1 MWRSALPARQLNLES
16 GATETAEAVA
26 ASGLPCHD
34 VGTGAIEKFRAARRT
49 QAIVKTTDQDGH
61 TRPAAAAVPPDRR
74 SSARDRLSPRRTP
87 VAAVVAGPRPR
98 RSESAAGPP
107 GREDEDQARPRR
119 SDLWPA
125 EGDPRNAPERPAGE
139 PRGPQAYAFGNEI
152 GQKSGSIKTAWRLA
166 CRRAQ
171 IVDLHFHDL
180 RREAGSRWLEGGVPL
195 QVVRDWLGHTNIS
208 QTSTYLESTFMG
220 QHDAMRRFEE
230 TRGRAARAAK
240 VRAKQRAKKGFVQR
254 RETKGGKQP
263 NSGSTRAR
271 ELKKN
276 PNESA
281 NGHGQQ

>member
-139 PRGPQAYAFGNEI
+139 PAALRPTRSATRSGRRVGRSKPRGGWPAAERRSSICTFMTCG
-152 GQKSGSIKTAWRLA
+152 GKPAHDGSRAA
-166 CRRAQ
+166 CRCRWCAIGSATRTSARPARTSNQ
-171 IVDLHFHDL
+171 RSWGSTTPCGGSR
-180 RREAGSRWLEGGVPL
+180 RREAAPHARQRCERNNGPRKGLCNGVKRKAGNSRTRVPPER
-195 QVVRDWLGHTNIS
+195 VN
-208 QTSTYLESTFMG
+208 
-220 QHDAMRRFEE
+220 
-230 TRGRAARAAK
+230 
-240 VRAKQRAKKGFVQR
+240 
-254 RETKGGKQP
+254 
-263 NSGSTRAR
+263 
-271 ELKKN
+271 
-276 PNESA
+276 
-281 NGHGQQ
+281 